1 MRLRSSLTEDGIDLW
16 RKKYGLPVDLEVR
29 IPRAEERVQNPPRGW
44 LTICEISLRS
54 GFRFPPCEEVIEI
67 LRFCAVPI
75 SQFTPVGI
83 SRLMGLIVFF
93 REHGGRLTLD
103 MFRDWCD
110 VRTDGGKRV
119 EVRSNKIW
127 LDFEARA
134 DRRHGNTLFG
144 YIKNF
149 WGIPEAWDTLA
160 DRCRR
165 VRGKEREFSP
175 ILGFSDPLEP
185 VNQLYNIFAFV

>member
-1 MRLRSSLTEDGIDLW
+1 M
-16 RKKYGLPVDLEVR
+16 EVR

-44 LTICEISLRS
+44 LTIFEISLRS
-54 GFRFPPCEEVIEI
+54 GFRFPPCEKVIEI

-75 SQFTPVGI
+75 SQFTPVGV

-103 MFRDWCD
+103 LFRDWCD
-110 VRTDGGKRV
+110 VRTDGGERM
-119 EVRSNKIW
+119 EVHSNKSW
-127 LDFEARA
+127 LEFEARA

-144 YIKNF
+144 YIKNS
-149 WGIPEAWDTLA
+149 WGIPEAWDTLV

-165 VRGKEREFSP
+165 VKGKERDSLFYH
-175 ILGFSDPLEP
+175 F
-185 VNQLYNIFAFV
+185 